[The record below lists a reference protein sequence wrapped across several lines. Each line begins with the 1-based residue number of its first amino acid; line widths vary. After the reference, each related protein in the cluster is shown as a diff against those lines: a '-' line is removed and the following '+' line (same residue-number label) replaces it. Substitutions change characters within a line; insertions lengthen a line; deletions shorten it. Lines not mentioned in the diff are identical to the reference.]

1 VLYGRQA
8 MFRREF
14 IKNAAS
20 VPFLDTTIG
29 GKKDKEEECLKRR
42 MDSLLIDIN
51 KEFGGRWTLT
61 ADEKKEFFLFA
72 KIGH

>member
-1 VLYGRQA
+1 

-29 GKKDKEEECLKRR
+29 GKDRSKEERLKKR
-42 MDSLLIDIN
+42 MDLLLNDIN
-51 KEFGGRWTLT
+51 EEFGGNWTLKS
-61 ADEKKEFFLFA
+61 DDQKEFFLFA
-72 KIGH
+72 RLRR

>member
-1 VLYGRQA
+1 

-29 GKKDKEEECLKRR
+29 GINKGNEECLRDQ
-42 MDSLLIDIN
+42 MDSLLGDIS
-51 KEFGGRWTLT
+51 KEFGGDWALK

-72 KIGH
+72 KINR